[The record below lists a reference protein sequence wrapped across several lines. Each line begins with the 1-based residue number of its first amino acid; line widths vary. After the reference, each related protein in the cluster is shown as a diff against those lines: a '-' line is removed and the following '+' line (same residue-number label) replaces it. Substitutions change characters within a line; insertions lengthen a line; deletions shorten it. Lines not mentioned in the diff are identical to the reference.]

1 MIRRWPYLYLVAVL
15 LPTLFLAGCD
25 QQSSEPFS
33 VEVRVET
40 QQGEP
45 VRDASVGVRPCY
57 ELGDEVACS
66 PSMLFQP
73 VSTASAASPVELT
86 SWEVQREGSD
96 AVLTWTTA
104 SETNNDRFE
113 IMRKIEGGSF
123 EQIATVDGQGTT
135 DETTHYQYRY
145 ENLRSDT
152 EYQFRLR
159 FVATDGDVQKSTLVA
174 LQVPKL
180 PRIEP
185 IVPNPFRDGTSLR
198 VEVGTTSIFR
208 STVHTL
214 NGTQVETVVDGTIAQ
229 GIQQLSWSPQD
240 LPDGLYELRTRIGT
254 NGEVAAR
261 DTAYAAIVRG
271 PANAAPLGTT
281 SEDGRV
287 STTSRVRF
295 SSLFDVPAFEARD
308 AQENRLGEIRIAS
321 TVQFVVT
328 TSNGRQT
335 YQRSVVDGKNSFT
348 LTVSP

>member
-25 QQSSEPFS
+25 QQSSEPFF
-33 VEVRVET
+33 VEVRVEN
-40 QQGEP
+40 QQGDS
-45 VRDASVGVRPCY
+45 VQDASVGVRPCY

-159 FVATDGDVQKSTLVA
+159 FVATDG
-174 LQVPKL
+174 
-180 PRIEP
+180 
-185 IVPNPFRDGTSLR
+185 
-198 VEVGTTSIFR
+198 
-208 STVHTL
+208 
-214 NGTQVETVVDGTIAQ
+214 TQVETVVDGTIAQ

-261 DTAYAAIVRG
+261 DTAYAAIIRG

-287 STTSRVRF
+287 STTSRIRF

-308 AQENRLGEIRIAS
+308 AQENRLGEIRVAS
-321 TVQFVVT
+321 TVQFIVT